1 MKSLEQ
7 YKAMRLPRDPY
18 PIDGFITNDENG
30 VYMTGTFKYN
40 TNLIVV
46 SHNGGEWRMTIKSRT
61 PLGIYQLRQLRALF
75 LPKDIEVA
83 FMLNG
88 ETGETY
94 RLREVKLKDNN
105 NEEE

>member
-1 MKSLEQ
+1 MNTLQDLQKIQ
-7 YKAMRLPRDPY
+7 LPRDPY

-30 VYMTGTFKYN
+30 WYKTGTFKY
-40 TNLIVV
+40 LSHIIVV

-94 RLREVKLKDNN
+94 RLREVKIKND
-105 NEEE
+105 EEE